1 MKTGWKACAGGVVT
15 ALLVAGCAS
24 AGGAAVSGSGTG
36 AATAGSPGSPG
47 GTAHPAV
54 PAAAGSA
61 GSTGSAAGPGKPVW
75 FRSLAMTSA
84 TAGWALYS
92 PDSPAAAQG
101 NPGTLL
107 ARSTDSART
116 WADVTPPAARPMLA
130 SAGASDVL
138 YPVDADRAYLAVTTS
153 AEPGQPAASVATSTV
168 FATADGGRTWTESAP
183 IHPGDGT
190 VTMLSFADRA
200 HGWLVADLGA
210 AMGRDPVRL
219 YRTADG
225 GRHWSVVAAS
235 PAMGSVTAGG
245 SGIPVQCDKSGITFA
260 TGSTG
265 WLTSVCAAGL
275 TDSLLV
281 SRDGGATWAPQPLP
295 VPASLFGDG
304 GGEVFGPHFAGSAG
318 FVTLAPSAGG
328 HPVLLAS
335 QDLGRSWR
343 QLALPAS
350 VGQYPRV
357 RFFSPARGIL
367 VSAGAQGALG
377 GVFYT
382 TADGGRTWTPVPQ
395 GTRFTQLGADV
406 EFASPQAGFA
416 WTQGGDSQGSAP
428 PPMYA
433 TADSGCT
440 WTAFTPELDGNGN

>member
-1 MKTGWKACAGGVVT
+1 MKTGWKASAGGAVA

-24 AGGAAVSGSGTG
+24 VSGGGAVSGSGTG
-36 AATAGSPGSPG
+36 AAKAGSPGK
-47 GTAHPAV
+47 TAQPTV
-54 PAAAGSA
+54 PAAAA
-61 GSTGSAAGPGKPVW
+61 SAARPGKPVW

-92 PDSPAAAQG
+92 PDNPAAPRG

-138 YPVDADRAYLAVTTS
+138 YPVDADRAYLAVTTP
-153 AEPGQPAASVATSTV
+153 AEPGQPAATVSTSVV

-183 IHPGDGT
+183 VNPGDGG
-190 VTMLSFADRA
+190 VTMLSFADWA
-200 HGWLVADLGA
+200 HGWLVVDLGA
-210 AMGRDPVRL
+210 AMGQNPVRL

-260 TGSTG
+260 TVSTG
-265 WLTSVCAAGL
+265 WLTSACAAGM

-281 SRDGGATWAPQPLP
+281 SRDGGATWAPQSLP
-295 VPASLFGDG
+295 VPAGFFGDG
-304 GGEVFGPHFAGSAG
+304 GGEVFGPQFAGSAG

-335 QDLGRSWR
+335 QDLGRSWH
-343 QLALPAS
+343 QLALPAGA
-350 VGQYPRV
+350 GQYPQV

-367 VSAGAQGALG
+367 VSMGAQGALG

-395 GTRFTQLGADV
+395 GTRFTQSGANV

-416 WTQGGDSQGSAP
+416 WSQGGDSQGAAP
-428 PPMYA
+428 PAMYA
-433 TADSGCT
+433 TADSGRR
-440 WTAFTPELDGNGN
+440 WTPFTPELGSYGN